1 MRFSED
7 WYSQAGQDQWV
18 TEFFE
23 NKRGGYFLDIGAHDG
38 WGDSNTWYLEE
49 KLGWSGI
56 CLEPGIQEYLQC
68 KSLRKNSK
76 VLPIA
81 AWSSEASL
89 KFGTY
94 EGLSRQVTDKADRS
108 GFPVKA
114 MTLTSIFEKYNVPE
128 VIDYISLDVENSEIE
143 ALKGFPFD
151 THLGII
157 WTIEHN
163 LYRNDGWLKKGIK
176 EIMLANDYV
185 IAKENVSCK
194 DSNWEPFEDWFVHK
208 NYIK

>member
-81 AWSSEASL
+81 
-89 KFGTY
+89 
-94 EGLSRQVTDKADRS
+94 
-108 GFPVKA
+108 
-114 MTLTSIFEKYNVPE
+114 MTSP
-128 VIDYISLDVENSEIE
+128 IDFI
-143 ALKGFPFD
+143 
-151 THLGII
+151 
-157 WTIEHN
+157 
-163 LYRNDGWLKKGIK
+163 
-176 EIMLANDYV
+176 
-185 IAKENVSCK
+185 
-194 DSNWEPFEDWFVHK
+194 
-208 NYIK
+208 